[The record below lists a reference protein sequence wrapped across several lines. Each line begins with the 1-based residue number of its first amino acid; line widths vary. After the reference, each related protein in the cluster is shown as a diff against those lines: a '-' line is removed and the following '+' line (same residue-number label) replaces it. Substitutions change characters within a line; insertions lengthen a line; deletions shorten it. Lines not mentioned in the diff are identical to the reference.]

1 MQKKM
6 KKRTRFLALLVSF
19 FMLFS
24 IAGTQQ
30 AMAYVINKDELVTPN
45 ENDIVPDN
53 LLNWVLRYYMT
64 RQTKNYKQIKPEDF
78 KGLEEIYYSEGDHY
92 DLYEFNV
99 FVKSM
104 EGLQYATDA
113 YRVLLPYN
121 KISDL
126 SPISKLTKVNKINFK
141 DNLITDLS
149 DLSKLTNIQSL
160 ELGLNKIEN
169 LEPLKDMTKLE
180 ELDLPYNKISNI
192 DVLKKFTNL
201 KKLDLQN
208 NKIKD
213 ITALEGLTKLDDR
226 LILGNNQIEDITPL
240 ANLTKVKELDLSSN
254 NLSDISVLKNLRD
267 LKILRLSN
275 NPKINDFAALTN
287 LTQLD
292 KSELWLTGTGIG
304 DKKDDLFKVIDV
316 NKIINRFNANNITLE
331 DKDNV
336 EAARNEYNALPQ
348 ELKAYI
354 PELRITGAENNISN
368 LKKGQPTKYYEEL
381 KEFDNIAD
389 PIEIK
394 SLKIKV
400 VDEKGQPLKDVKFN
414 LQNTYGDV
422 LKTLVSDDNG
432 IINHKVASY
441 DQYMTEDIVVADSDK
456 YISNVDKI
464 RFKTDG
470 KAKIVEV
477 NGMAPTGKEDLKFIL
492 KARNE
497 EIKVDKTNLENSI
510 KEAEGKDKTA
520 YTEESYKAMED
531 VLAKAK
537 KVFADLKVTQEDV
550 DNITKVLSDAIKA
563 LVEKVVVP
571 ETPAADTIVI
581 TAVDHNGK
589 PLSNVDFNIKN
600 SFNPTVSKV
609 TSDGNGVIKYTTP
622 SYMMYTMFTVTLAD
636 EERYSSNPKN
646 ITFSIGEDNNIVK
659 VNNEKIGGIEDLKVN
674 MTVLDKVAIEKENQA
689 KIDAIKEN
697 VKDTTADN
705 VKKNDEVVIN
715 KAVTD
720 LEDLLANI
728 ETLTET
734 QKADI
739 NTEIARLKEVVN
751 VFETVKGVEEKIN
764 NLPEIDDISEND
776 KEAIKAVENE
786 FNAISENA
794 KSLVSAE
801 AKEKLNNTLKELER
815 VINDNNNDDEITTN
829 ENNNSNVNKETAN
842 DNTVNKENNNATNK
856 NSQNVTTPITGDNM
870 PILALGVLMI
880 ISAIAIVSLKR
891 RNQKRA

>member
-6 KKRTRFLALLVSF
+6 KKRTRFLALLLSF

-24 IAGTQQ
+24 ITRTQQ

-64 RQTKNYKQIKPEDF
+64 KQTKEYKQIKPEDF
-78 KGLEEIYYSEGDHY
+78 KGIPEIYYSEGDHY

-126 SPISKLTKVNKINFK
+126 SPISKLTKVNKLNFK

-149 DLSKLTNIQSL
+149 DLSKLVNVEIL
-160 ELGLNKIEN
+160 ELGLNKIED
-169 LEPLKDMTKLE
+169 LSPIKDMTKLK
-180 ELDLPYNKISNI
+180 DLNIESNKISNI
-192 DVLKKFTNL
+192 DTLKNFVDL
-201 KKLDLQN
+201 EKLDLEH
-208 NKIKD
+208 NKVKD
-213 ITALEGLTKLDDR
+213 ISALAGLTKLKD
-226 LILGNNQIEDITPL
+226 ILLLGGNQIEDITPI
-240 ANLTKVKELDLSSN
+240 ANLTKIKELDLSSN
-254 NLSDISVLKNLRD
+254 NISDISVLKNLRD

-275 NPKINDFAALTN
+275 NPNINDFAALTN

-292 KSELWLTGTGIG
+292 KSELWLTGTGIE

-336 EAARNEYNALPQ
+336 EAARNAYNALPQ

-354 PELRITGAENNISN
+354 PELRITGAENNISSLEN
-368 LKKGQPTKYYEEL
+368 GQPIKYYEEL

-389 PIEIK
+389 PIEIT

-432 IINHKVASY
+432 IINHKVSSY
-441 DQYMTEDIVVADSDK
+441 EQYMTEDIVVADSDN

-470 KAKIVEV
+470 KAKIIEV

-520 YTEESYKAMED
+520 YTEESYKVMED

-537 KVFADLKVTQEDV
+537 EVFADLKATQEDV
-550 DNITKVLSDAIKA
+550 DINTKSLSDAIKA

-571 ETPAADTIVI
+571 EAPAADTIVI
-581 TAVDHNGK
+581 TVVDHNGK

-609 TSDGNGVIKYTTP
+609 TSDENGVVKYTTP

-636 EERYSSNPKN
+636 KERYSSNPEN
-646 ITFSIGEDNNIVK
+646 ITFSIGEDNNIIK
-659 VNNEKIGGIEDLKVN
+659 VNDEKIAGIEDLKVN
-674 MTVLDKVAIEKENQA
+674 MTVLDKVAIEKENQD

-697 VKDTTADN
+697 VKDITTDN
-705 VKKNDEVVIN
+705 VKKNDEVVVN

-720 LEDLLANI
+720 LEDLLAKI
-728 ETLTET
+728 ETLTEN

-739 NTEIARLKEVVN
+739 NTEITRLKEIVN
-751 VFETVKGVEEKIN
+751 VFETVKGVEDKIN
-764 NLPEIDDISEND
+764 NLPKIDAICEND
-776 KEAIKAVENE
+776 KDAIKAVESE
-786 FNAISENA
+786 FNALSENA
-794 KSLVSAE
+794 KAIVSSE
-801 AKEKLNNTLKELER
+801 AKENLNNVLKALEK
-815 VINDNNNDDEITTN
+815 VIKDKTNNDNDDKTTNNDKNDKVTN
-829 ENNNSNVNKETAN
+829 NTNKDTVTNTANKDNQNVN
-842 DNTVNKENNNATNK
+842 
-856 NSQNVTTPITGDNM
+856 TPVTGDNM

-891 RNQKRA
+891 KNQKRA